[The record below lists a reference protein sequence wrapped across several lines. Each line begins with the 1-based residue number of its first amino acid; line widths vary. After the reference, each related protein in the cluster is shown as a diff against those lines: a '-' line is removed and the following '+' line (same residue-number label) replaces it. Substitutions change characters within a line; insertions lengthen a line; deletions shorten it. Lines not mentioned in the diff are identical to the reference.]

1 MVRKVMLRDIIQ
13 LLTVVGIVIALN
25 VLSGFFFTRF
35 DLTTEKR
42 YTLSETSKDLLEN
55 LDDVIYLKVYLDGE
69 LPAGFR
75 RLRDRTREMLDEF
88 RAYSNNNI
96 EYEFINPSNQPDEK
110 SRNDLYRQLA
120 KQGLMPTNIQIK
132 AEDGVEQKL
141 IFPGAIMTYRGQET
155 AMQLLKS
162 QMGAAPEQ
170 MLNSSTED
178 LEYEITNAIRKMTS
192 LRAESIGFIEGHG
205 ELTERQVADMAKSLS
220 EYYRLERVTI
230 NGKLNSLVS
239 RAEGDSGAVIF
250 PKYKAI
256 IIAKPDTIF
265 SEEDKFMIDQYI
277 MYGGRVLWLVESVF
291 CNMDSLRYAP
301 STLAIPTSV
310 NLEDMLFKYGV
321 RVNTDLLQDA
331 RCAAIPGP
339 SGYVGNQLQWALQPW
354 VFFPIVIP
362 KSEHPIVRNLN
373 GIKLEFTSSLDTV
386 GKADIKKTVLLSTSD
401 KTRALRTPTQVSLD
415 VMVEEP
421 KPEQFNKRNLPVAV
435 LLEGRFESVFKNRLT
450 EMLKESRDIQFR
462 ESGKS
467 TKMIVVS
474 DGDIMR
480 NHINP
485 DGTYLPCG
493 FDQYTSQQFGN
504 KTFLLNAINYLCDDM
519 SLTSIRSRALEIRLL
534 DRKKAEAERSKWQI
548 INVAIPIGL
557 VLLFGF
563 INAYF
568 RKKRFGSVSS
578 KAGS

>member
-1 MVRKVMLRDIIQ
+1 M
-13 LLTVVGIVIALN
+13 
-25 VLSGFFFTRF
+25 
-35 DLTTEKR
+35 
-42 YTLSETSKDLLEN
+42 
-55 LDDVIYLKVYLDGE
+55 
-69 LPAGFR
+69 
-75 RLRDRTREMLDEF
+75 
-88 RAYSNNNI
+88 
-96 EYEFINPSNQPDEK
+96 
-110 SRNDLYRQLA
+110 
-120 KQGLMPTNIQIK
+120 
-132 AEDGVEQKL
+132 
-141 IFPGAIMTYRGQET
+141 
-155 AMQLLKS
+155 
-162 QMGAAPEQ
+162 
-170 MLNSSTED
+170 
-178 LEYEITNAIRKMTS
+178 
-192 LRAESIGFIEGHG
+192 
-205 ELTERQVADMAKSLS
+205 
-220 EYYRLERVTI
+220 ERVTI

-265 SEEDKFMIDQYI
+265 TEEDKFMIDQYI
-277 MYGGRVLWLVESVF
+277 MYGGRVLWLVEPVF

-386 GKADIKKTVLLSTSD
+386 GNSNIKKTVLLSTSD

-421 KPEQFNKRNLPVAV
+421 KPEQFNKKYLPVAV
-435 LLEGRFESVFKNRLT
+435 LLEGKFESVFKNRLT
-450 EMLKESRDIQFR
+450 TMIKESRDIQFKEEGR
-462 ESGKS
+462 S

-519 SLTSIRSRALEIRLL
+519 SLTSIRSRSLEIRLL
-534 DRKKAEAERSKWQI
+534 DRKKAESERTKWQI
-548 INVAIPIGL
+548 INVVIPIGL
-557 VLLFGF
+557 VILFGF

-568 RKKRFGSVSS
+568 RKKRY
-578 KAGS
+578 A

>member
-1 MVRKVMLRDIIQ
+1 MLRDMIQ

-25 VLSGFFFTRF
+25 LLSGFFFTRF
-35 DLTTEKR
+35 DLTSEKR

-205 ELTERQVADMAKSLS
+205 ELTERQVADMAKSLA

-256 IIAKPDTIF
+256 IIAKPDTMF
-265 SEEDKFMIDQYI
+265 SEADKFMIDQYI
-277 MYGGRVLWLVESVF
+277 MYGGRVLWLVEPVF

-362 KSEHPIVRNLN
+362 RSEHPIVRNLN

-386 GKADIKKTVLLSTSD
+386 GKANIKKTVLLSTSD

-421 KPEQFNKRNLPVAV
+421 KPEQFNKKYLPVAV
-435 LLEGRFESVFKNRLT
+435 LLEGKFESVFKNRLT
-450 EMLKESRDIQFR
+450 SAIKESRDIKFKEEGR
-462 ESGKS
+462 S

-519 SLTSIRSRALEIRLL
+519 SLTSIRSRSLEIRLL
-534 DRKKAEAERSKWQI
+534 DRKKAETERTKWQI
-548 INVAIPIGL
+548 INVAVPIIL
-557 VLLFGF
+557 IILFGF
-563 INAYF
+563 INAYL
-568 RKKRFGSVSS
+568 RKKRY
-578 KAGS
+578 A

>member
-1 MVRKVMLRDIIQ
+1 MKPALRDIIQ
-13 LLTVVGIVIALN
+13 LITLVGIVIVLN
-25 VLSGFFFTRF
+25 VLSGFYFTRF
-35 DLTTEKR
+35 DLTTEGR
-42 YTLSETSKDLLEN
+42 YTLSDTSTELLEE

-88 RAYSNNNI
+88 RAFSGNKI

-110 SRNDLYRQLA
+110 SRNELYRQLS

-141 IFPGAIMTYRGQET
+141 IFPGAIMTYRGEET
-155 AMQLLKS
+155 ALQLLKS

-178 LEYEITNAIRKMTS
+178 LEYEITNAIRKLTS
-192 LRAESIGFIEGHG
+192 VRAESVGFIEGHG

-220 EYYRLERVTI
+220 EYYRLERVNI
-230 NGKLNSLVS
+230 NGQLNSLVS
-239 RAEGDSGAVIF
+239 RAEGDSGTIIF
-250 PKYKAI
+250 PRYKAI
-256 IIAKPDTIF
+256 VIAKPDSAF

-277 MYGGRVLWLVESVF
+277 MYGGRVLWLMESVF

-301 STLAIPTSV
+301 STLAIPQST

-339 SGYVGNQLQWALQPW
+339 SGYVGDQLQWALQPW
-354 VFFPIVIP
+354 VFFPIAIP
-362 KSEHPIVRNLN
+362 TSEHPIVRNLN
-373 GIKLEFTSSLDTV
+373 GIKLEFASSLDTV
-386 GKADIKKTVLLSTSD
+386 GNLGIKKTILLSTSD
-401 KTRALRTPTQVSLD
+401 KTRVLRTPTNVSLD
-415 VMVEEP
+415 VMVQEP
-421 KPEQFNKRNLPVAV
+421 KPEQFNRKYVPVAI
-435 LLEGRFESVFKNRLT
+435 LLEGKFESVFKNRLT
-450 EMLKESRDIQFR
+450 TMIKASKDIQFR
-462 ESGKS
+462 ETGKQS
-467 TKMIVVS
+467 KMIVVS

-485 DGTYLPCG
+485 DGTYLPTG
-493 FDQYTSQQFGN
+493 FDKYTNQQFGN

-519 SLTSIRSRALEIRLL
+519 SLTSIRSRSLEIRLL
-534 DRKKAEAERSKWQI
+534 DRKKAEAERTKWQI
-548 INVAIPIGL
+548 INVGIPILL

-563 INAYF
+563 INAYL
-568 RKKRFGSVSS
+568 RKKRY
-578 KAGS
+578 A

>member
-1 MVRKVMLRDIIQ
+1 MLRDIIQ

>member
-1 MVRKVMLRDIIQ
+1 MRPALRDIIQ
-13 LLTVVGIVIALN
+13 LVTVIGIVAALN

-35 DLTTEKR
+35 DLTSEKR
-42 YTLSETSKDLLEN
+42 YTLSDTSKELLEG

-132 AEDGVEQKL
+132 SEDGVEQKL
-141 IFPGAIMTYRGQET
+141 IFPGAIMTYRGEET
-155 AMQLLKS
+155 ALQLLKS

-178 LEYEITNAIRKMTS
+178 LEYEITNAIRKLTQV
-192 LRAESIGFIEGHG
+192 RAESIGFIEGHG

-220 EYYRLERVTI
+220 EYYRLERVKI

-256 IIAKPDTIF
+256 VIAKPDTAF
-265 SEEDKFMIDQYI
+265 TEEDKFMIDQYI
-277 MYGGRVLWLVESVF
+277 MYGGRVLWLMESVF

-301 STLAIPTSV
+301 STLAIPQST

-339 SGYVGNQLQWALQPW
+339 SGYVGEQLQWALQPW
-354 VFFPIVIP
+354 IFFPIVIP
-362 KSEHPIVRNLN
+362 KTEHPIVRNLN
-373 GIKLEFTSSLDTV
+373 GIKLEFASSIDTV
-386 GKADIKKTVLLSTSD
+386 GGKGIKKTILLTTSE

-421 KPEQFNKRNLPVAV
+421 KPEQFNKKNVPIAV
-435 LLEGRFESVFKNRLT
+435 LLEGRFESNYKNRLSRII
-450 EMLKESRDIQFR
+450 KNDRDIKFR
-462 ESGKS
+462 EEGKS

-474 DGDIMR
+474 DGDVMR

-485 DGTYLPCG
+485 DGTYLPTG
-493 FDQYTSQQFGN
+493 FDKYTSQQFGN

-534 DRKKAEAERSKWQI
+534 DRKKAESERTKWQI
-548 INVAIPIGL
+548 INVGIPIIL
-557 VLLFGF
+557 ILLFGVL
-563 INAYF
+563 NTYL
-568 RKKRFGSVSS
+568 RKKRY
-578 KAGS
+578 A

>member
-1 MVRKVMLRDIIQ
+1 
-13 LLTVVGIVIALN
+13 
-25 VLSGFFFTRF
+25 
-35 DLTTEKR
+35 
-42 YTLSETSKDLLEN
+42 LSETSTDLLED
-55 LDDVIYLKVYLDGE
+55 LDDVVYLKVYLDGE

-88 RAYSNNNI
+88 RAYSGGKI
-96 EYEFINPSNQPDEK
+96 EYEFINPNNQPDEK
-110 SRNDLYRQLA
+110 SRNDVYRQLA
-120 KQGLMPTNIQIK
+120 KQGIMPTNIQIK

-141 IFPGAIMTYRGQET
+141 IFPGALMTYRGEET
-155 AMQLLKS
+155 ALQLLKS

-178 LEYEITNAIRKMTS
+178 LEYEITNAIRKVTS
-192 LRAESIGFIEGHG
+192 IKAESVGFIEGHG
-205 ELTERQVADMAKSLS
+205 ELTEREVADMAKSLS
-220 EYYRLERVTI
+220 EYYRLERVNI

-250 PKYKAI
+250 PRYKAVV
-256 IIAKPDTIF
+256 IAKPDSAF
-265 SEEDKFMIDQYI
+265 SEEDKFMLDQYI
-277 MYGGRVLWLVESVF
+277 MYGGRVLWLVEPVF
-291 CNMDSLRYAP
+291 CDMDSLRYAP
-301 STLAIPTSV
+301 STLAVPTSV

-339 SGYVGNQLQWALQPW
+339 SGYVGEQLQWALQPW

-362 KSEHPIVRNLN
+362 REEHPIVRNLN

-386 GKADIKKTVLLSTSD
+386 GAKNIKKTVLLSTSD
-401 KTRALRTPTQVSLD
+401 KTRILRTPTQVSLD

-421 KPEQFNKRNLPVAV
+421 KPEQFNKKHLPVAV
-435 LLEGRFESVFKNRLT
+435 LLEGKFESVFKNRLT
-450 EMLKESRDIQFR
+450 SGILGSKEIKYR
-462 ESGKS
+462 EEGKR

-485 DGTYLPCG
+485 DGTYLPTG
-493 FDQYTSQQFGN
+493 FDKFTSQQFGN
-504 KTFLLNAINYLCDDM
+504 KTFLLNALNYLCDDM

-534 DRKKAEAERSKWQI
+534 DRKKAEAEEKE
-548 INVAIPIGL
+548 A
-557 VLLFGF
+557 
-563 INAYF
+563 
-568 RKKRFGSVSS
+568 K
-578 KAGS
+578 

>member
-1 MVRKVMLRDIIQ
+1 MVRKTMLRDMIQ
-13 LLTVVGIVIALN
+13 LLTVIGIVIALN

-35 DLTTEKR
+35 DLTSEKR

-96 EYEFINPSNQPDEK
+96 EYEFINPSNQPDDK

-132 AEDGVEQKL
+132 AEDGVKQKL

-192 LRAESIGFIEGHG
+192 SRAESIGFVEGHG

-265 SEEDKFMIDQYI
+265 TEEDKFMIDQYI
-277 MYGGRVLWLVESVF
+277 MYGGRVLWLVEPVF

-386 GKADIKKTVLLSTSD
+386 GNSNIKKTVLLSTSD

-421 KPEQFNKRNLPVAV
+421 KPEQFNKKYLPVAV
-435 LLEGRFESVFKNRLT
+435 LLEGKFESVFKNRLT
-450 EMLKESRDIQFR
+450 TMIKESRDIQFKEEGR
-462 ESGKS
+462 S

-519 SLTSIRSRALEIRLL
+519 SLTSIRSRSLEIRLL
-534 DRKKAEAERSKWQI
+534 DRKKAESERTKWQI
-548 INVAIPIGL
+548 INVVIPIGL
-557 VLLFGF
+557 VILFGF

-568 RKKRFGSVSS
+568 RKKRY
-578 KAGS
+578 A